1 MIRRKAK
8 DYGGSS
14 LELGGATN
22 LIKYVPMKRRMSV
35 NVVRYLILILLG
47 VILHAGYKLM
57 VNSNSEREYTGSPH
71 DDVLNDDV
79 AEITENALKDSQNIM
94 FDEEWEHKE
103 KIENKLKMHSKTV
116 LEKQMKSHKE
126 RASVA
131 KSLNPAKDVNTIDD
145 LKSKNDKRL
154 SKQNLDK
161 GHQSNE
167 IEYNDIIG
175 ELDPKD
181 NTEIEDLKNEMKIEN
196 QIAKL
201 MDEDRN
207 LEKLSEVP
215 VEESTDPK
223 KPVQRDPKVQKEFQQ
238 KADQIVRVVKGNV
251 QSVVLSE
258 GGHHSH
264 EIPVFVTAASQQTF
278 GQIEHLVASIQYFY
292 PQENLYIF
300 DLDLTDDQRKKL
312 SSFCNVRMRG
322 FWFNLFPK
330 FIQDLSNFHW
340 RPLIIQ
346 TALAEFGHITWI
358 NPGLKVSSTVFSEL
372 VHKSED
378 PGVLIIGQSADY
390 STFAVTNPGMYKY
403 LAVDRTDLFK
413 FPHIEIKAMII
424 HNNDDVMNHFMKILT
439 ACAVDERCL
448 SPFGAS
454 SDCTFDVTGREY
466 ANCHRFDESA
476 VNIILKNWL
485 GHKPSSYMVKS
496 TFLQP
501 INKYDRVNPKICNE

>member
-8 DYGGSS
+8 EYGGSS

-57 VNSNSEREYTGSPH
+57 FNSNSEREYAGSPS

-79 AEITENALKDSQNIM
+79 AETTEGGFKDSQNLA
-94 FDEEWEHKE
+94 FDDEWEHEE
-103 KIENKLKMHSKTV
+103 KIENKLKIHSKTV
-116 LEKQMKSHKE
+116 LDKHMKSQKE
-126 RASVA
+126 DATIA
-131 KSLNPAKDVNTIDD
+131 KNLNLDKDVNVKDDEKSQNSKMLNKQPID
-145 LKSKNDKRL
+145 KN
-154 SKQNLDK
+154 
-161 GHQSNE
+161 HQSNE
-167 IEYNDIIG
+167 MEYNIIID

-181 NTEIEDLKNEMKIEN
+181 NLEIEDLKNEMKIEN

-207 LEKLSEVP
+207 SEKVAELP
-215 VEESTDPK
+215 VEESSDLK
-223 KPVQRDPKVQKEFQQ
+223 QPVQRDPKVQKEFQQ
-238 KADQIVRVVKGNV
+238 KADKIVRVVKGNV
-251 QSVVLSE
+251 QSVILSE

-292 PQENLYIF
+292 PQETLYIF
-300 DLDLTDDQRKKL
+300 DLDLNEGQRKKL

-330 FIQDLSNFHW
+330 FIQDLSNYHW

-358 NPGLKVSSTVFSEL
+358 NPGFKVSSTVFSEL

-403 LAVDRTDLFK
+403 LAVNRADLYK
-413 FPHIEIKAMII
+413 FPHIEIKAIII
-424 HNNDDVMNHFMKILT
+424 HNTEDIMNHFMKILT
-439 ACAVDERCL
+439 ACAVEERCL
-448 SPFGAS
+448 TPFGAS

-466 ANCHRFDESA
+466 AHCHRFDESA

-485 GHKPSSYMVKS
+485 GHKPVSYMVKS

-501 INKYDRVNPKICNE
+501 INKYDRVSPKVCNK